1 MIDGEPASRRQPG
14 TSALANLGEKI
25 FRMRLYVG
33 LAFALVGI
41 EVLAP
46 NAFMQSPHV
55 AGQILGLVGVVLGLA
70 LRAWGSGC
78 AGGHTRSGKI
88 EADRLVTGGP
98 FAYVRNPI
106 YAGTI
111 VLGIGMSALI
121 GDPLAYG
128 LAGIA
133 FAVLYLGIIPA
144 EEKHLTR
151 SFGAEYIRYCAEV
164 PRLIPHW
171 RPWPERSKAVFR
183 WEAARGEWV
192 IALIVV
198 GIYAALHFEEYLDR
212 IFPWA

>member
-1 MIDGEPASRRQPG
+1 VSEEEPACRRQRV
-14 TSALANLGEKI
+14 TSAFANLGGVV

-33 LAFALVGI
+33 LAFAFVGI
-41 EVLAP
+41 EVLVP
-46 NAFMQSPHV
+46 NAFMQPPHV
-55 AGQILGLVGVVLGLA
+55 ASQILGLFGVVSGLT

-88 EADRLVTGGP
+88 EGDRLVTGGP

-128 LAGIA
+128 LTSMA

-151 SFGAEYIRYCAEV
+151 SFGVEYMRYCAEV
-164 PRLIPHW
+164 PRLIP
-171 RPWPERSKAVFR
+171 RRRRWPEGSEVVFR
-183 WEAARGEWV
+183 WDAARGEWV

-198 GIYAALHFEEYLDR
+198 GIYWALYFEEYLDR

>member
-1 MIDGEPASRRQPG
+1 MIDVGRACQRQPG
-14 TSALANLGEKI
+14 TSAFAKLGEKI

-33 LAFALVGI
+33 LAFALVGM

-46 NAFMQSPHV
+46 NPFMQSPYV
-55 AGQILGLVGVVLGLA
+55 ASQILGLVGVVLGLA

-88 EADRLVTGGP
+88 EGVTGGP
-98 FAYVRNPI
+98 FAHVRNPI

-111 VLGIGMSALI
+111 VLGSGMSALI

-128 LAGIA
+128 LTGMA
-133 FAVLYLGIIPA
+133 FAVLYMGIIPA
-144 EEKHLTR
+144 EEEHLAR
-151 SFGAEYIRYCAEV
+151 SFGAEYIRYCSAV
-164 PRLIPHW
+164 PRLIPRW
-171 RPWPERSKAVFR
+171 RPWPERSAVVFR

-192 IALIVV
+192 IALTVA
-198 GIYAALHFEEYLDR
+198 GIYAVLHFEEYLDR